1 MERESV
7 TRARSSGSIIG
18 MKDATADPSEALAA
32 ALGRIPSGLFVLT
45 ARDGDAETARLVS
58 WVQQCSFD
66 PPQVTVA
73 VNKTGG
79 VLDWLPAG
87 ALFVLNVIP
96 EGGKALV
103 AHFGK
108 GFAADEPA
116 FDGLDVQRNGET
128 PPVLLAAHAY
138 LVCRAVNRVDAGDHV
153 LVIGRVTAGGV
164 LHEGKPTVHTRK
176 NGLRY

>member
-1 MERESV
+1 MN
-7 TRARSSGSIIG
+7 
-18 MKDATADPSEALAA
+18 DATASDSLAA
-32 ALGRIPSGLFVLT
+32 ALGRVPSGLYVLT
-45 ARDGDAETARLVS
+45 AGTGAAETGMLAS

-73 VNKTGG
+73 VNKQRE
-79 VLDWLPAG
+79 VLESLAVG
-87 ALFVLNVIP
+87 APFVLNVLP

-108 GFAADEPA
+108 GFATGEPA
-116 FDGLDVQRNGET
+116 FTGLDVRRDPDA

-138 LVCRAVNRVDAGDHV
+138 LVCRVAARVDAGDHA
-153 LVIGRVTAGGV
+153 LLIARVEAGAV
-164 LHEGKPTVHTRK
+164 LHDGKPTVHVRK

>member
-1 MERESV
+1 MLMAETPTTKHASLRD
-7 TRARSSGSIIG
+7 TIG
-18 MKDATADPSEALAA
+18 AV
-32 ALGRIPSGLFVLT
+32 LGRTPSGVFILT
-45 ARDGDAETARLVS
+45 CSDGEGHETGMLAS

-73 VNKTGG
+73 VNKARG
-79 VLDWLPAG
+79 VLDGLAG
-87 ALFVLNVIP
+87 GSAFVLNVIP

-108 GFAADEPA
+108 GFDRGEPA
-116 FDGLDVQRNGET
+116 FAGLEVRRDGAT

-138 LVCRAVNRVDAGDHV
+138 LVCRVADRVDAGDHV
-153 LVIGRVTAGGV
+153 LLIARVTAGAV
-164 LHEGKPTVHTRK
+164 LRDGKPTVHVRK